1 MGVRTGLLPGFG
13 GTVSAIADVILGRCC
28 AGCDVPGIALCQT
41 CAAELVPR
49 PRLRRSLDM
58 DEIAEGLHLPIGCS
72 LEYRGEVRQIL
83 YRYKDHRIPQL
94 ARVLGPSLAA
104 SVEFVARQSG
114 VHPHELALAV
124 LPTRAATA
132 KRRGFDSLAAI
143 TKVAISQQPVKSV
156 CTPLVDIRTAGQAKT
171 LGVWE
176 RQHHVAG
183 AFRLRG
189 PIPRGPVMIVDDIV
203 TTGAT
208 AREAA
213 ATLMLAGAHV
223 IGVAAVAGT
232 P

>member
-1 MGVRTGLLPGFG
+1 MRAVHGLLPDFG
-13 GTVSAIADVILGRCC
+13 GTISAIADVVLGRCC
-28 AGCDVPGIALCQT
+28 AGCDLPGIALCQP
-41 CAAELVPR
+41 CEGRLAPR

-58 DEIAEGLHLPIGCS
+58 GEIAAGLRLPVACS
-72 LEYRGEVRQIL
+72 LDYRGEVRQIL

-104 SVEFVARQSG
+104 SIEFVASHAG
-114 VHPHELALAV
+114 VQAKEVALAV
-124 LPTRAATA
+124 LPTRASSA
-132 KRRGFDSLAAI
+132 KRRGFDSLAAV
-143 TKVAISQQPVKSV
+143 TKVATSRCTVASV
-156 CTPLVDIRTAGQAKT
+156 CTPLADIRSAGQAKT

-176 RQHHVAG
+176 RQHHAAG
-183 AFRLRG
+183 AFQLRG
-189 PIPRGPVMIVDDIV
+189 PIPSGPVMIVDDIV

-223 IGVAAVAGT
+223 IGVAVVAGT

>member
-1 MGVRTGLLPGFG
+1 MRTRMSLLPGFT
-13 GTVSAIADVILGRCC
+13 GTISAIADVVLGRCC
-28 AGCDVPGIALCQT
+28 AGCDLPGIALCPT
-41 CAAELVPR
+41 CEGELAPR

-58 DEIAEGLHLPIGCS
+58 DEIAAGLHLPVACS
-72 LEYRGEVRQIL
+72 LDYRTEVRQIL

-104 SVEFVARQSG
+104 SIDLVASRAG
-114 VHPHELALAV
+114 VHAQEVALAIV
-124 LPTRAATA
+124 PTRASSA
-132 KRRGFDSLAAI
+132 KRRGFDALAAI
-143 TKVAISQQPVKSV
+143 TKVAVSQRPVASV
-156 CTPLVDIRTAGQAKT
+156 CTPLADIRSTGQTKT

-176 RQHHVAG
+176 RQHHAAG
-183 AFRLRG
+183 AFHLRG

-223 IGVAAVAGT
+223 IGVAVVAGT

>member
-1 MGVRTGLLPGFG
+1 M
-13 GTVSAIADVILGRCC
+13 SAIADVVLGRCC
-28 AGCDVPGIALCQT
+28 AGCDLPGIALCPV
-41 CAAELVPR
+41 CEGELAPR

-58 DEIAEGLHLPIGCS
+58 DEISAGLHLPVACS
-72 LEYRGEVRQIL
+72 IDYRGEVRQIL

-94 ARVLGPSLAA
+94 ARALGPCLA
-104 SVEFVARQSG
+104 SSIGFVAGHAG
-114 VHPHELALAV
+114 VPAREVALAV
-124 LPTRAATA
+124 MPTRASTA

-143 TKVAISQQPVKSV
+143 TRVAISHHPVAAV
-156 CTPLVDIRTAGQAKT
+156 CRPLADIRAAGQTKT

-176 RQHHVAG
+176 RQHQAAG
-183 AFRLRG
+183 AFQLRG
-189 PIPRGPVMIVDDIV
+189 PLPSGPIMIVDDIV

-223 IGVAAVAGT
+223 IGVAVVAGT